1 MASWQPTRTVERRM
15 GHRMAQQSQRGCTLR
30 EGGSNAAVVRGMQPG
45 HVRRMRRDGGSAGA
59 THQRWPAAD
68 AEVAAAARRMEW
80 GKVERDNSTGELW
93 RRLIYGRRLN
103 CR

>member
-45 HVRRMRRDGGSAGA
+45 HVRRMRRDGGSAGRLISA
-59 THQRWPAAD
+59 GPRQMQKP
-68 AEVAAAARRMEW
+68 RRRLGGW
-80 GKVERDNSTGELW
+80 RGKVERDNSTGELW